1 MLGRPGDEI
10 GILAARVQA
19 ANAVGKVGDFAEPGC
34 LIGVK
39 FAVCRRAEVVGAQ
52 RADRLDVVL

>member
-1 MLGRPGDEI
+1 
-10 GILAARVQA
+10 VQA
-19 ANAVGKVGDFAEPGC
+19 ANAVGKVGDFGEPGC